1 MVEFTWQFGERFRWV
16 RKTTKLTQE
25 NFGKLMGV
33 SRQTIN
39 AYEKDRQRPTLTMM
53 EKVCGEMEISP
64 RWLLAGVGDPKGES
78 IFAAAVEGG
87 PVLSVSE
94 QNLSPEQL
102 SLISFVAEDPVRAG
116 NLARMLFDEGLKKL
130 APPDETDPLS

>member
-1 MVEFTWQFGERFRWV
+1 MDEFTWLFGERFRWI

-39 AYEKDRQRPTLTMM
+39 AYEKDRQRPTLVMM
-53 EKVCGEMEISP
+53 EKVCREMEISP
-64 RWLLAGVGDPKGES
+64 RWLLTGIGDPKGES

-87 PVLSVSE
+87 SVLSVSE

-102 SLISFVAEDPVRAG
+102 SLISFVAEDPGRAV
-116 NLARMLFDEGLKKL
+116 NLSRMLLEEGMKKL
-130 APPDETDPLS
+130 APRVDSDPLG